1 MDQAKPATKLLSE
14 HAFDDFARRTMDI
27 VLSLVAMIL
36 LFPVFL
42 LVAIIVRNTSP
53 GPILYRAPR
62 AGRFGKTFLI
72 LKFRTM
78 FETPESYNGP
88 KVTGRTDKRITP
100 IGKFLR
106 ETKLNEI
113 PQFWNVLIGEMALVG
128 PRPEDVEIVESWPEK
143 YKEQILSV
151 RPGITSPASIVYRW
165 EEELLHSENVMD
177 QYLNTILP
185 DKLQIDAI
193 YTQRRSL
200 LVDLDILF
208 LTVAVL
214 FPMYSEVTL
223 NRDQFY
229 WGPISR
235 LIAKYLNWFAIDML
249 VSFTALLLAGFLW
262 RLEYP
267 LDIGIAK
274 FFVIAFS
281 TGLIFSITN
290 FFLGLHKISWN
301 QASYTEIFPLSISVA
316 FSYSALLFFD
326 HVLTEGNVPYPWLA
340 FELPVNVYIRL
351 VTFAWFGFILTRYN
365 HRIFTGVAYRLAKL
379 GGTAASLLRG
389 RVLLVGAGQNANFA
403 VWLLNNHFFKKFSIS
418 GMVDDEPRKM
428 GMNFYGV
435 QVLGTTNDIPALV
448 KKLGINLIVFTIK
461 QIESGERKRLL
472 DLCQSTGL
480 PVVLIPDIL
489 DEVEKRF
496 EVLNEIPLL

>member
-1 MDQAKPATKLLSE
+1 MDQAKPVAKLFSN
-14 HAFDDFARRTMDI
+14 HTIDDFARRTMDI
-27 VLSLVAMIL
+27 VLSLIAMIL

-53 GPILYRAPR
+53 GPILYRASR
-62 AGRFGKTFLI
+62 AGRFGKTFKI

-78 FETPESYNGP
+78 FETPESYSGP
-88 KVTGRTDKRITP
+88 KVTGRTDPRITP

-143 YKEQILSV
+143 VKEQILSV

-165 EEELLHSENVMD
+165 EEELLHSDNVME

-185 DKLQIDAI
+185 DKLKIDAI

-214 FPMYSEVTL
+214 FPMYSDVAL

-249 VSFTALLLAGFLW
+249 VSITALLLAGFLW

-267 LDIGIAK
+267 LDIGVAK

-290 FFLGLHKISWN
+290 HMLGLHKISWN
-301 QASYTEIFPLSISVA
+301 HASYTEIFPLTISVA
-316 FSYSALLFFD
+316 FSYSVLLFID
-326 HVLTEGNVPYPWLA
+326 HVLTEGNILYSWMA

-351 VTFAWFGFILTRYN
+351 ITFAWFGFILTRYN

-379 GGTAASLLRG
+379 SGASSLLRG

-403 VWLLNNHFFKKFSIS
+403 VWLLNNHFYKKFSIS

-435 QVLGTTNDIPALV
+435 PVLGTTNDIPTLV
-448 KKLGINLIVFTIK
+448 NKLGIDLIVFTIK
-461 QIESGERKRLL
+461 QIESDERKRMLE
-472 DLCQSTGL
+472 LCNSTGI

-496 EVLNEIPLL
+496 EVLNENPIL